1 MKLIVAVIQPEK
13 LTDVK
18 NALFEAGITKM
29 SVSNIIGCGQQMGY
43 SESYR
48 GAVTEINLRKK
59 VRIEIALNDNFLQL
73 AIDAIVNSAR
83 TGNIGDGKIF
93 ITDLFECIKVRT
105 GEKGSSD
112 AVAIVGFN
120 ASLLIS
126 KLEG

>member
-105 GEKGSSD
+105 GEKGSE
-112 AVAIVGFN
+112 AI
-120 ASLLIS
+120 
-126 KLEG
+126 